1 MDQKNRA
8 GDDGIQ
14 ISFLVPIYNVK
25 PFLAD
30 GIHSIEEA
38 CRELSYEIVC
48 VEDCSTDGTGD
59 VLRSLQRENPR
70 IVVIQNEQ
78 NIGMCASRNRAM
90 QAARGTYIWL
100 FDPDDLVPP
109 GIVTEFLR
117 AASDFEADAVLGN
130 YVRIREEASL
140 SSVEL
145 SNDLPVQFRQVRLV
159 DRDLP
164 VDPEGNRF
172 HSVCM
177 GMFRRAF
184 VEEHHLHFYKE
195 MIAQEDTLFYYEY
208 RQCGGKTI
216 KTESVCYLY
225 RQRNGSVM
233 HDHSEKRN
241 QAYYRSMR
249 KMLEVFNDYL
259 EKGTYTDLEELQRK
273 ILHTKENIAVRL
285 ALCKD
290 HAFVKREFAEIQ
302 RIGAYPYAFRKAT
315 LKRARSP
322 LYNYICYLMPIKPVF
337 WIVHLFSG
345 FMNV

>member
-14 ISFLVPIYNVK
+14 ISFLVPIYNVE

-30 GIHSIEEA
+30 AIRSIEED
-38 CRELSYEIVC
+38 CRDLSYEIIC
-48 VEDCSTDGTGD
+48 VEDASTDGSAD

-100 FDPDDLVPP
+100 FDPDDLLCP
-109 GIVTEFLR
+109 GAAPAFLQ
-117 AASDFEADAVLGN
+117 AAIENEADAVLGN
-130 YVRIREEASL
+130 YIRIREEDSL
-140 SSVEL
+140 KNIGIPNHSPVTFREVHL
-145 SNDLPVQFRQVRLV
+145 SDK
-159 DRDLP
+159 DLP
-164 VDPEGNRF
+164 VDPDGTRI
-172 HSVCM
+172 HSVWA
-177 GMFRRAF
+177 GIFRRAF
-184 VEEHHLHFYKE
+184 LEEHHLHYYNE
-195 MIAQEDTLFYYEY
+195 MIAQEDTLLYYEY
-208 RQCGGKTI
+208 RQCHGKTI
-216 KTESVCYLY
+216 KTESVGYLY
-225 RQRNGSVM
+225 RQRSSSVM
-233 HDHSEKRN
+233 HSHSEKRN
-241 QAYYRSMR
+241 QAYYKSMR
-249 KMLEVFNDYL
+249 KMLEVLSDYL
-259 EKGTYTDLEELQRK
+259 ENGTYTDLEELQRK

-285 ALCKD
+285 ALCRD

-322 LYNYICYLMPIKPVF
+322 LYNYICYLIPIKPVF
-337 WIVHLFSG
+337 WIVHLLSG